1 MTRWF
6 GDRQWIQKHLATD
19 WLAGTWFF
27 FWANVL
33 LTVGSF
39 LLLVAAM
46 MAQDSKQIFLGSST
60 FFNSLLFMVGSAYYV
75 CGSYP
80 YEGHFFYA
88 KNQTVNVATAR
99 KRRATFSEIVDEEAG
114 SVVVN
119 PMAPTTIETIAEG
132 HATTGTLTKASSLP
146 VLSPIIEGDNE
157 SASPMQSPMQTPI
170 ASSENLQELGVR
182 SPSSSKKLAQSQQ
195 QKTAWNPIHKTA
207 VATPQKSN
215 LPMSPV
221 GSTGST
227 GKFARKKIS
236 DEIDYDINF

>member
-46 MAQDSKQIFLGSST
+46 MAQDSKQIFLGSSS

-88 KNQTVNVATAR
+88 KNQTANVAMVR
-99 KRRATFSEIVDEEAG
+99 KRRATFSEIVDEEVG

-119 PMAPTTIETIAEG
+119 PMAPITVETVAEG
-132 HATTGTLTKASSLP
+132 HVVAGTQTKASSQP
-146 VLSPIIEGDNE
+146 VLSTIIEGDNE
-157 SASPMQSPMQTPI
+157 SASPMQSPIQTPK
-170 ASSENLQELGVR
+170 ASSENLQELGAR
-182 SPSSSKKLAQSQQ
+182 SPPSSKKLTAQSQQ
-195 QKTAWNPIHKTA
+195 HKTAWNPIHKTA
-207 VATPQKSN
+207 VTTPQKSN
-215 LPMSPV
+215 LPISP
-221 GSTGST
+221 GST
-227 GKFARKKIS
+227 GKFTRKKIS
-236 DEIDYDINF
+236 DELGHDIDF